1 MNKLEDEKPFTEES
15 SAPDE
20 HDEPGEPD
28 ELSPLLNRAKHDAA
42 AAFAGVVIGQLAGIR
57 AGTPLVL
64 YPGQPGTAAV
74 AARSTIDLHGAHV
87 GKALVL
93 MFEQADPGSPIVVGV
108 LRPADAATQAPGTG
122 LVEIDCD
129 GDRLIVAAKD
139 QLVLRCGSA
148 SITLTKE
155 GRIVLRGTHL
165 SSDSTGVNR
174 IKGGSIQLN

>member
-1 MNKLEDEKPFTEES
+1 MNKLEDETPLTEES
-15 SAPDE
+15 AAPD
-20 HDEPGEPD
+20 EPD
-28 ELSPLLNRAKHDAA
+28 ELSPLLNRAKHHAS

-57 AGTPLVL
+57 GGTPLVL
-64 YPGQPGTAAV
+64 YPGQSGTAAV
-74 AARSTIDLHGAHV
+74 AARSTVDLHGAHV
-87 GKALVL
+87 GKAVVL
-93 MFEQADPGSPIVVGV
+93 IFEPADPGGPIVVGV
-108 LRPADAATQAPGTG
+108 LRPADASAQAPGTG

-155 GRIVLRGTHL
+155 GRIVLRGTYL
-165 SSDSTGVNR
+165 ASDSTGVNR